1 MAPQNTTMVARTV
14 AKWTVTVKSR
24 KPSASTPSSSLKI
37 IRCPELDTGR
47 NSVKP
52 WTMPRRIACHHS
64 IAYSSF
70 LSLGRRMM
78 ETTTTTIPATMTT
91 GAATS
96 RRKSNIA

>member
-24 KPSASTPSSSLKI
+24 KPSPSTPSSSLKI

-47 NSVKP
+47 NSVSP
-52 WTMPRRIACHHS
+52 WTMPRSTACHHS
-64 IAYSSF
+64 IAYSSLF
-70 LSLGRRMM
+70 GRRMM
-78 ETTTTTIPATMTT
+78 ATTSTTMPATITM

-96 RRKSNIA
+96 RRKLNIE

>member
-1 MAPQNTTMVARTV
+1 MAFQNTTMVARTV

-24 KPSASTPSSSLKI
+24 KPSASTPISSLKI

-47 NSVKP
+47 NSVRP
-52 WTMPRRIACHHS
+52 WTIPRRIACHQS

-70 LSLGRRMM
+70 FGRRMM
-78 ETTTTTIPATMTT
+78 ATTSTTIPATMTI
-91 GAATS
+91 GAATR